1 LIPASF
7 EFLWVEG
14 SKIRPGAGDQSFKV
28 AVCVLEEDSAKGS
41 GFSSK
46 GNFRV
51 QRVRLCWVEGRQQKK
66 KKKKKKSLNSQR
78 EASSGRE
85 QSFANQLLQAA

>member
-7 EFLWVEG
+7 EFLWVE
-14 SKIRPGAGDQSFKV
+14 
-28 AVCVLEEDSAKGS
+28 
-41 GFSSK
+41 

-51 QRVRLCWVEGRQQKK
+51 QRVRLCWVEGRQQKKK